1 MTMIMEF
8 ITRGVTLTSLGY
20 NEMASVVTLLTH

>member
-1 MTMIMEF
+1 MEF

-20 NEMASVVTLLTH
+20 NEMAFVVTLLTH